1 MEMGK
6 LSSHMWRLNQII
18 YTKYFWGYV
27 LFWILICLGLWYW
40 LEGNDRLVIEIL
52 KGPNLSQNS
61 FLVLSIWLLHWFII
75 HTFFLAVVYRRRA
88 SDFFLEVIRFSS
100 IKLWIR
106 YQIWTCFLYG
116 LILIM
121 VKVLVIQFMLQ
132 LPNWD
137 IGVLFIVDSL
147 NACVLVLFCFMLYA
161 LGANVQMNF
170 ACVSFFLLMIVFGG
184 LFVGNRTNYLFY
196 ILNRGNGDIGRDLF
210 LQLLFLVFFFSKH
223 FLFHSSKEEVY
234 RMNEIITL
242 KNIQLELKKTC
253 VFQNLNFSCKQGE
266 IIGITGA
273 NGSGKS
279 VLFKLIAGLYSPSY
293 GEVLINGENIVPER
307 KIPAN
312 LGALIEEPG
321 FINYYSGFK
330 NLQYLASIRGVVGNQ
345 EINDTLK
352 IVGLYEQKDQ
362 KVKTYSLGMRKKLG
376 IAQAIMENPSILLL
390 DEPMNALDKSSVE
403 NMRTLFR
410 KLSSEKGTTILIASH
425 SEEDIRIL
433 CDKVYAIEDKVCT
446 LCSD

>member
-1 MEMGK
+1 
-6 LSSHMWRLNQII
+6 
-18 YTKYFWGYV
+18 
-27 LFWILICLGLWYW
+27 
-40 LEGNDRLVIEIL
+40 
-52 KGPNLSQNS
+52 
-61 FLVLSIWLLHWFII
+61 
-75 HTFFLAVVYRRRA
+75 
-88 SDFFLEVIRFSS
+88 
-100 IKLWIR
+100 
-106 YQIWTCFLYG
+106 
-116 LILIM
+116 
-121 VKVLVIQFMLQ
+121 
-132 LPNWD
+132 
-137 IGVLFIVDSL
+137 
-147 NACVLVLFCFMLYA
+147 
-161 LGANVQMNF
+161 
-170 ACVSFFLLMIVFGG
+170 
-184 LFVGNRTNYLFY
+184 
-196 ILNRGNGDIGRDLF
+196 
-210 LQLLFLVFFFSKH
+210 
-223 FLFHSSKEEVY
+223 
-234 RMNEIITL
+234 MNEIITL
-242 KNIQLELKKTC
+242 KNIELELKKTC

-279 VLFKLIAGLYSPSY
+279 VLFKLISGLYSPSY

>member
-1 MEMGK
+1 
-6 LSSHMWRLNQII
+6 
-18 YTKYFWGYV
+18 
-27 LFWILICLGLWYW
+27 
-40 LEGNDRLVIEIL
+40 
-52 KGPNLSQNS
+52 
-61 FLVLSIWLLHWFII
+61 
-75 HTFFLAVVYRRRA
+75 
-88 SDFFLEVIRFSS
+88 
-100 IKLWIR
+100 
-106 YQIWTCFLYG
+106 
-116 LILIM
+116 
-121 VKVLVIQFMLQ
+121 
-132 LPNWD
+132 
-137 IGVLFIVDSL
+137 
-147 NACVLVLFCFMLYA
+147 
-161 LGANVQMNF
+161 
-170 ACVSFFLLMIVFGG
+170 
-184 LFVGNRTNYLFY
+184 
-196 ILNRGNGDIGRDLF
+196 
-210 LQLLFLVFFFSKH
+210 
-223 FLFHSSKEEVY
+223 
-234 RMNEIITL
+234 TL
-242 KNIQLELKKTC
+242 KNIELKLKKTC

>member
-1 MEMGK
+1 
-6 LSSHMWRLNQII
+6 
-18 YTKYFWGYV
+18 
-27 LFWILICLGLWYW
+27 
-40 LEGNDRLVIEIL
+40 
-52 KGPNLSQNS
+52 
-61 FLVLSIWLLHWFII
+61 
-75 HTFFLAVVYRRRA
+75 
-88 SDFFLEVIRFSS
+88 
-100 IKLWIR
+100 
-106 YQIWTCFLYG
+106 
-116 LILIM
+116 
-121 VKVLVIQFMLQ
+121 
-132 LPNWD
+132 
-137 IGVLFIVDSL
+137 
-147 NACVLVLFCFMLYA
+147 
-161 LGANVQMNF
+161 
-170 ACVSFFLLMIVFGG
+170 
-184 LFVGNRTNYLFY
+184 
-196 ILNRGNGDIGRDLF
+196 
-210 LQLLFLVFFFSKH
+210 
-223 FLFHSSKEEVY
+223 
-234 RMNEIITL
+234 MNEIIIL
-242 KNIQLELKKTC
+242 KNIELKLKKTC

-446 LCSD
+446 LCLD

>member
-1 MEMGK
+1 
-6 LSSHMWRLNQII
+6 
-18 YTKYFWGYV
+18 
-27 LFWILICLGLWYW
+27 
-40 LEGNDRLVIEIL
+40 
-52 KGPNLSQNS
+52 
-61 FLVLSIWLLHWFII
+61 
-75 HTFFLAVVYRRRA
+75 
-88 SDFFLEVIRFSS
+88 
-100 IKLWIR
+100 
-106 YQIWTCFLYG
+106 
-116 LILIM
+116 
-121 VKVLVIQFMLQ
+121 
-132 LPNWD
+132 
-137 IGVLFIVDSL
+137 
-147 NACVLVLFCFMLYA
+147 
-161 LGANVQMNF
+161 
-170 ACVSFFLLMIVFGG
+170 
-184 LFVGNRTNYLFY
+184 
-196 ILNRGNGDIGRDLF
+196 
-210 LQLLFLVFFFSKH
+210 
-223 FLFHSSKEEVY
+223 
-234 RMNEIITL
+234 MNEIITL

-307 KIPAN
+307 QIPAN

>member
-1 MEMGK
+1 
-6 LSSHMWRLNQII
+6 
-18 YTKYFWGYV
+18 
-27 LFWILICLGLWYW
+27 
-40 LEGNDRLVIEIL
+40 
-52 KGPNLSQNS
+52 
-61 FLVLSIWLLHWFII
+61 
-75 HTFFLAVVYRRRA
+75 
-88 SDFFLEVIRFSS
+88 
-100 IKLWIR
+100 
-106 YQIWTCFLYG
+106 
-116 LILIM
+116 
-121 VKVLVIQFMLQ
+121 
-132 LPNWD
+132 
-137 IGVLFIVDSL
+137 
-147 NACVLVLFCFMLYA
+147 
-161 LGANVQMNF
+161 
-170 ACVSFFLLMIVFGG
+170 
-184 LFVGNRTNYLFY
+184 
-196 ILNRGNGDIGRDLF
+196 
-210 LQLLFLVFFFSKH
+210 
-223 FLFHSSKEEVY
+223 
-234 RMNEIITL
+234 MNEIITL
-242 KNIQLELKKTC
+242 KNIELKLKKTC

-330 NLQYLASIRGVVGNQ
+330 NLQYLASIRGVVGKQ

-410 KLSSEKGTTILIASH
+410 ELSSEKGTTILIASH

>member
-1 MEMGK
+1 
-6 LSSHMWRLNQII
+6 
-18 YTKYFWGYV
+18 
-27 LFWILICLGLWYW
+27 
-40 LEGNDRLVIEIL
+40 
-52 KGPNLSQNS
+52 
-61 FLVLSIWLLHWFII
+61 
-75 HTFFLAVVYRRRA
+75 
-88 SDFFLEVIRFSS
+88 
-100 IKLWIR
+100 
-106 YQIWTCFLYG
+106 
-116 LILIM
+116 
-121 VKVLVIQFMLQ
+121 
-132 LPNWD
+132 
-137 IGVLFIVDSL
+137 
-147 NACVLVLFCFMLYA
+147 
-161 LGANVQMNF
+161 
-170 ACVSFFLLMIVFGG
+170 
-184 LFVGNRTNYLFY
+184 
-196 ILNRGNGDIGRDLF
+196 
-210 LQLLFLVFFFSKH
+210 
-223 FLFHSSKEEVY
+223 
-234 RMNEIITL
+234 MNEIITL

-433 CDKVYAIEDKVCT
+433 CDKVYAIDDKVCT
-446 LCSD
+446 LCSDWTY

>member
-1 MEMGK
+1 
-6 LSSHMWRLNQII
+6 
-18 YTKYFWGYV
+18 
-27 LFWILICLGLWYW
+27 
-40 LEGNDRLVIEIL
+40 
-52 KGPNLSQNS
+52 
-61 FLVLSIWLLHWFII
+61 
-75 HTFFLAVVYRRRA
+75 
-88 SDFFLEVIRFSS
+88 
-100 IKLWIR
+100 
-106 YQIWTCFLYG
+106 
-116 LILIM
+116 
-121 VKVLVIQFMLQ
+121 
-132 LPNWD
+132 
-137 IGVLFIVDSL
+137 
-147 NACVLVLFCFMLYA
+147 
-161 LGANVQMNF
+161 
-170 ACVSFFLLMIVFGG
+170 
-184 LFVGNRTNYLFY
+184 
-196 ILNRGNGDIGRDLF
+196 
-210 LQLLFLVFFFSKH
+210 
-223 FLFHSSKEEVY
+223 
-234 RMNEIITL
+234 MNEIITL
-242 KNIQLELKKTC
+242 KNIELKLKKTC

-266 IIGITGA
+266 MIGITGA

>member
-1 MEMGK
+1 
-6 LSSHMWRLNQII
+6 
-18 YTKYFWGYV
+18 
-27 LFWILICLGLWYW
+27 
-40 LEGNDRLVIEIL
+40 
-52 KGPNLSQNS
+52 
-61 FLVLSIWLLHWFII
+61 
-75 HTFFLAVVYRRRA
+75 
-88 SDFFLEVIRFSS
+88 
-100 IKLWIR
+100 
-106 YQIWTCFLYG
+106 
-116 LILIM
+116 
-121 VKVLVIQFMLQ
+121 
-132 LPNWD
+132 
-137 IGVLFIVDSL
+137 
-147 NACVLVLFCFMLYA
+147 
-161 LGANVQMNF
+161 
-170 ACVSFFLLMIVFGG
+170 
-184 LFVGNRTNYLFY
+184 
-196 ILNRGNGDIGRDLF
+196 
-210 LQLLFLVFFFSKH
+210 
-223 FLFHSSKEEVY
+223 
-234 RMNEIITL
+234 MNEIITL
-242 KNIQLELKKTC
+242 KNIQLEFKKTC

-433 CDKVYAIEDKVCT
+433 CDKVYAIDDKVCT

>member
-1 MEMGK
+1 
-6 LSSHMWRLNQII
+6 
-18 YTKYFWGYV
+18 
-27 LFWILICLGLWYW
+27 
-40 LEGNDRLVIEIL
+40 
-52 KGPNLSQNS
+52 
-61 FLVLSIWLLHWFII
+61 
-75 HTFFLAVVYRRRA
+75 
-88 SDFFLEVIRFSS
+88 
-100 IKLWIR
+100 
-106 YQIWTCFLYG
+106 
-116 LILIM
+116 
-121 VKVLVIQFMLQ
+121 
-132 LPNWD
+132 
-137 IGVLFIVDSL
+137 
-147 NACVLVLFCFMLYA
+147 
-161 LGANVQMNF
+161 
-170 ACVSFFLLMIVFGG
+170 
-184 LFVGNRTNYLFY
+184 
-196 ILNRGNGDIGRDLF
+196 
-210 LQLLFLVFFFSKH
+210 
-223 FLFHSSKEEVY
+223 
-234 RMNEIITL
+234 MNEIITL

-390 DEPMNALDKSSVE
+390 DEPMIALDKSSVE
-403 NMRTLFR
+403 NMRRLFR

-433 CDKVYAIEDKVCT
+433 CDKVYAIDDKVCT

>member
-1 MEMGK
+1 
-6 LSSHMWRLNQII
+6 
-18 YTKYFWGYV
+18 
-27 LFWILICLGLWYW
+27 
-40 LEGNDRLVIEIL
+40 
-52 KGPNLSQNS
+52 
-61 FLVLSIWLLHWFII
+61 
-75 HTFFLAVVYRRRA
+75 
-88 SDFFLEVIRFSS
+88 
-100 IKLWIR
+100 
-106 YQIWTCFLYG
+106 
-116 LILIM
+116 
-121 VKVLVIQFMLQ
+121 
-132 LPNWD
+132 
-137 IGVLFIVDSL
+137 
-147 NACVLVLFCFMLYA
+147 
-161 LGANVQMNF
+161 
-170 ACVSFFLLMIVFGG
+170 
-184 LFVGNRTNYLFY
+184 
-196 ILNRGNGDIGRDLF
+196 
-210 LQLLFLVFFFSKH
+210 
-223 FLFHSSKEEVY
+223 
-234 RMNEIITL
+234 MNEITIL
-242 KNIQLELKKTC
+242 KNIELKLKKTC

>member
-1 MEMGK
+1 
-6 LSSHMWRLNQII
+6 
-18 YTKYFWGYV
+18 
-27 LFWILICLGLWYW
+27 
-40 LEGNDRLVIEIL
+40 
-52 KGPNLSQNS
+52 
-61 FLVLSIWLLHWFII
+61 
-75 HTFFLAVVYRRRA
+75 
-88 SDFFLEVIRFSS
+88 
-100 IKLWIR
+100 
-106 YQIWTCFLYG
+106 
-116 LILIM
+116 
-121 VKVLVIQFMLQ
+121 
-132 LPNWD
+132 
-137 IGVLFIVDSL
+137 
-147 NACVLVLFCFMLYA
+147 
-161 LGANVQMNF
+161 
-170 ACVSFFLLMIVFGG
+170 
-184 LFVGNRTNYLFY
+184 
-196 ILNRGNGDIGRDLF
+196 
-210 LQLLFLVFFFSKH
+210 
-223 FLFHSSKEEVY
+223 
-234 RMNEIITL
+234 MNEIITL

-425 SEEDIRIL
+425 SEEDISIL

>member
-1 MEMGK
+1 
-6 LSSHMWRLNQII
+6 
-18 YTKYFWGYV
+18 
-27 LFWILICLGLWYW
+27 
-40 LEGNDRLVIEIL
+40 
-52 KGPNLSQNS
+52 
-61 FLVLSIWLLHWFII
+61 
-75 HTFFLAVVYRRRA
+75 
-88 SDFFLEVIRFSS
+88 
-100 IKLWIR
+100 
-106 YQIWTCFLYG
+106 
-116 LILIM
+116 
-121 VKVLVIQFMLQ
+121 
-132 LPNWD
+132 
-137 IGVLFIVDSL
+137 
-147 NACVLVLFCFMLYA
+147 
-161 LGANVQMNF
+161 
-170 ACVSFFLLMIVFGG
+170 
-184 LFVGNRTNYLFY
+184 
-196 ILNRGNGDIGRDLF
+196 
-210 LQLLFLVFFFSKH
+210 
-223 FLFHSSKEEVY
+223 
-234 RMNEIITL
+234 MNEIITL

-403 NMRTLFR
+403 NMRRLFR

-433 CDKVYAIEDKVCT
+433 CDKVYAIDDKVCT

>member
-1 MEMGK
+1 
-6 LSSHMWRLNQII
+6 
-18 YTKYFWGYV
+18 
-27 LFWILICLGLWYW
+27 
-40 LEGNDRLVIEIL
+40 
-52 KGPNLSQNS
+52 
-61 FLVLSIWLLHWFII
+61 
-75 HTFFLAVVYRRRA
+75 
-88 SDFFLEVIRFSS
+88 
-100 IKLWIR
+100 
-106 YQIWTCFLYG
+106 
-116 LILIM
+116 
-121 VKVLVIQFMLQ
+121 
-132 LPNWD
+132 
-137 IGVLFIVDSL
+137 
-147 NACVLVLFCFMLYA
+147 
-161 LGANVQMNF
+161 
-170 ACVSFFLLMIVFGG
+170 
-184 LFVGNRTNYLFY
+184 
-196 ILNRGNGDIGRDLF
+196 
-210 LQLLFLVFFFSKH
+210 
-223 FLFHSSKEEVY
+223 
-234 RMNEIITL
+234 MNEIIIL

-253 VFQNLNFSCKQGE
+253 VFQNNFSCKQGE

>member
-1 MEMGK
+1 
-6 LSSHMWRLNQII
+6 
-18 YTKYFWGYV
+18 
-27 LFWILICLGLWYW
+27 
-40 LEGNDRLVIEIL
+40 
-52 KGPNLSQNS
+52 
-61 FLVLSIWLLHWFII
+61 
-75 HTFFLAVVYRRRA
+75 
-88 SDFFLEVIRFSS
+88 
-100 IKLWIR
+100 
-106 YQIWTCFLYG
+106 
-116 LILIM
+116 
-121 VKVLVIQFMLQ
+121 
-132 LPNWD
+132 
-137 IGVLFIVDSL
+137 
-147 NACVLVLFCFMLYA
+147 
-161 LGANVQMNF
+161 
-170 ACVSFFLLMIVFGG
+170 
-184 LFVGNRTNYLFY
+184 
-196 ILNRGNGDIGRDLF
+196 
-210 LQLLFLVFFFSKH
+210 
-223 FLFHSSKEEVY
+223 
-234 RMNEIITL
+234 MNEIITL
-242 KNIQLELKKTC
+242 KNIELKLKKTC

-410 KLSSEKGTTILIASH
+410 ELSSEKGTTILIASH

-446 LCSD
+446 LCSN

>member
-1 MEMGK
+1 
-6 LSSHMWRLNQII
+6 
-18 YTKYFWGYV
+18 
-27 LFWILICLGLWYW
+27 
-40 LEGNDRLVIEIL
+40 
-52 KGPNLSQNS
+52 
-61 FLVLSIWLLHWFII
+61 
-75 HTFFLAVVYRRRA
+75 
-88 SDFFLEVIRFSS
+88 
-100 IKLWIR
+100 
-106 YQIWTCFLYG
+106 
-116 LILIM
+116 
-121 VKVLVIQFMLQ
+121 
-132 LPNWD
+132 
-137 IGVLFIVDSL
+137 
-147 NACVLVLFCFMLYA
+147 
-161 LGANVQMNF
+161 
-170 ACVSFFLLMIVFGG
+170 
-184 LFVGNRTNYLFY
+184 
-196 ILNRGNGDIGRDLF
+196 
-210 LQLLFLVFFFSKH
+210 
-223 FLFHSSKEEVY
+223 
-234 RMNEIITL
+234 MNEIITL
-242 KNIQLELKKTC
+242 KNIELKLKKTC

-352 IVGLYEQKDQ
+352 TVGLYEQKDQ

>member
-1 MEMGK
+1 
-6 LSSHMWRLNQII
+6 
-18 YTKYFWGYV
+18 
-27 LFWILICLGLWYW
+27 
-40 LEGNDRLVIEIL
+40 
-52 KGPNLSQNS
+52 
-61 FLVLSIWLLHWFII
+61 
-75 HTFFLAVVYRRRA
+75 
-88 SDFFLEVIRFSS
+88 
-100 IKLWIR
+100 
-106 YQIWTCFLYG
+106 
-116 LILIM
+116 
-121 VKVLVIQFMLQ
+121 
-132 LPNWD
+132 
-137 IGVLFIVDSL
+137 
-147 NACVLVLFCFMLYA
+147 
-161 LGANVQMNF
+161 
-170 ACVSFFLLMIVFGG
+170 
-184 LFVGNRTNYLFY
+184 
-196 ILNRGNGDIGRDLF
+196 
-210 LQLLFLVFFFSKH
+210 
-223 FLFHSSKEEVY
+223 
-234 RMNEIITL
+234 MNEIITL

-253 VFQNLNFSCKQGE
+253 VFQNLNFSCKQGA

-279 VLFKLIAGLYSPSY
+279 VLFKLISGLYSPSY

-433 CDKVYAIEDKVCT
+433 CDKVYAIDDKVCT

>member
-1 MEMGK
+1 
-6 LSSHMWRLNQII
+6 
-18 YTKYFWGYV
+18 
-27 LFWILICLGLWYW
+27 
-40 LEGNDRLVIEIL
+40 
-52 KGPNLSQNS
+52 
-61 FLVLSIWLLHWFII
+61 
-75 HTFFLAVVYRRRA
+75 
-88 SDFFLEVIRFSS
+88 
-100 IKLWIR
+100 
-106 YQIWTCFLYG
+106 
-116 LILIM
+116 
-121 VKVLVIQFMLQ
+121 
-132 LPNWD
+132 
-137 IGVLFIVDSL
+137 
-147 NACVLVLFCFMLYA
+147 
-161 LGANVQMNF
+161 
-170 ACVSFFLLMIVFGG
+170 
-184 LFVGNRTNYLFY
+184 
-196 ILNRGNGDIGRDLF
+196 
-210 LQLLFLVFFFSKH
+210 
-223 FLFHSSKEEVY
+223 
-234 RMNEIITL
+234 MNEIITL
-242 KNIQLELKKTC
+242 KNIELKLKKTC

-279 VLFKLIAGLYSPSY
+279 VLFKLIAGLYSLSY

-410 KLSSEKGTTILIASH
+410 ELSSEKGTTILIASH

>member
-1 MEMGK
+1 
-6 LSSHMWRLNQII
+6 
-18 YTKYFWGYV
+18 
-27 LFWILICLGLWYW
+27 
-40 LEGNDRLVIEIL
+40 
-52 KGPNLSQNS
+52 
-61 FLVLSIWLLHWFII
+61 
-75 HTFFLAVVYRRRA
+75 
-88 SDFFLEVIRFSS
+88 
-100 IKLWIR
+100 
-106 YQIWTCFLYG
+106 
-116 LILIM
+116 
-121 VKVLVIQFMLQ
+121 
-132 LPNWD
+132 
-137 IGVLFIVDSL
+137 
-147 NACVLVLFCFMLYA
+147 
-161 LGANVQMNF
+161 
-170 ACVSFFLLMIVFGG
+170 
-184 LFVGNRTNYLFY
+184 
-196 ILNRGNGDIGRDLF
+196 
-210 LQLLFLVFFFSKH
+210 
-223 FLFHSSKEEVY
+223 
-234 RMNEIITL
+234 MNEIITL

-293 GEVLINGENIVPER
+293 GGVLINGENIVPER

-433 CDKVYAIEDKVCT
+433 CDKVYAIDDKVCT

>member
-1 MEMGK
+1 
-6 LSSHMWRLNQII
+6 
-18 YTKYFWGYV
+18 
-27 LFWILICLGLWYW
+27 
-40 LEGNDRLVIEIL
+40 
-52 KGPNLSQNS
+52 
-61 FLVLSIWLLHWFII
+61 
-75 HTFFLAVVYRRRA
+75 
-88 SDFFLEVIRFSS
+88 
-100 IKLWIR
+100 
-106 YQIWTCFLYG
+106 
-116 LILIM
+116 
-121 VKVLVIQFMLQ
+121 
-132 LPNWD
+132 
-137 IGVLFIVDSL
+137 
-147 NACVLVLFCFMLYA
+147 
-161 LGANVQMNF
+161 
-170 ACVSFFLLMIVFGG
+170 
-184 LFVGNRTNYLFY
+184 
-196 ILNRGNGDIGRDLF
+196 
-210 LQLLFLVFFFSKH
+210 
-223 FLFHSSKEEVY
+223 
-234 RMNEIITL
+234 MNEIIIL
-242 KNIQLELKKTC
+242 KNIELKLKKTC

-376 IAQAIMENPSILLL
+376 IAQAIMENSSILLL

>member
-1 MEMGK
+1 
-6 LSSHMWRLNQII
+6 
-18 YTKYFWGYV
+18 
-27 LFWILICLGLWYW
+27 
-40 LEGNDRLVIEIL
+40 
-52 KGPNLSQNS
+52 
-61 FLVLSIWLLHWFII
+61 
-75 HTFFLAVVYRRRA
+75 
-88 SDFFLEVIRFSS
+88 
-100 IKLWIR
+100 
-106 YQIWTCFLYG
+106 
-116 LILIM
+116 
-121 VKVLVIQFMLQ
+121 
-132 LPNWD
+132 
-137 IGVLFIVDSL
+137 
-147 NACVLVLFCFMLYA
+147 
-161 LGANVQMNF
+161 
-170 ACVSFFLLMIVFGG
+170 
-184 LFVGNRTNYLFY
+184 
-196 ILNRGNGDIGRDLF
+196 
-210 LQLLFLVFFFSKH
+210 
-223 FLFHSSKEEVY
+223 
-234 RMNEIITL
+234 
-242 KNIQLELKKTC
+242 NIQLELKKTC

>member
-1 MEMGK
+1 
-6 LSSHMWRLNQII
+6 
-18 YTKYFWGYV
+18 
-27 LFWILICLGLWYW
+27 
-40 LEGNDRLVIEIL
+40 
-52 KGPNLSQNS
+52 
-61 FLVLSIWLLHWFII
+61 
-75 HTFFLAVVYRRRA
+75 
-88 SDFFLEVIRFSS
+88 
-100 IKLWIR
+100 
-106 YQIWTCFLYG
+106 
-116 LILIM
+116 
-121 VKVLVIQFMLQ
+121 
-132 LPNWD
+132 
-137 IGVLFIVDSL
+137 
-147 NACVLVLFCFMLYA
+147 
-161 LGANVQMNF
+161 
-170 ACVSFFLLMIVFGG
+170 
-184 LFVGNRTNYLFY
+184 
-196 ILNRGNGDIGRDLF
+196 
-210 LQLLFLVFFFSKH
+210 
-223 FLFHSSKEEVY
+223 
-234 RMNEIITL
+234 MNEIIIL

>member
-1 MEMGK
+1 
-6 LSSHMWRLNQII
+6 
-18 YTKYFWGYV
+18 
-27 LFWILICLGLWYW
+27 
-40 LEGNDRLVIEIL
+40 
-52 KGPNLSQNS
+52 
-61 FLVLSIWLLHWFII
+61 
-75 HTFFLAVVYRRRA
+75 
-88 SDFFLEVIRFSS
+88 
-100 IKLWIR
+100 
-106 YQIWTCFLYG
+106 
-116 LILIM
+116 
-121 VKVLVIQFMLQ
+121 
-132 LPNWD
+132 
-137 IGVLFIVDSL
+137 
-147 NACVLVLFCFMLYA
+147 
-161 LGANVQMNF
+161 
-170 ACVSFFLLMIVFGG
+170 
-184 LFVGNRTNYLFY
+184 
-196 ILNRGNGDIGRDLF
+196 
-210 LQLLFLVFFFSKH
+210 
-223 FLFHSSKEEVY
+223 
-234 RMNEIITL
+234 MNEIIIL
-242 KNIQLELKKTC
+242 KNIELKLKKTC

-312 LGALIEEPG
+312 LGALIEEHG

>member
-1 MEMGK
+1 
-6 LSSHMWRLNQII
+6 
-18 YTKYFWGYV
+18 
-27 LFWILICLGLWYW
+27 
-40 LEGNDRLVIEIL
+40 
-52 KGPNLSQNS
+52 
-61 FLVLSIWLLHWFII
+61 
-75 HTFFLAVVYRRRA
+75 
-88 SDFFLEVIRFSS
+88 
-100 IKLWIR
+100 
-106 YQIWTCFLYG
+106 
-116 LILIM
+116 
-121 VKVLVIQFMLQ
+121 
-132 LPNWD
+132 
-137 IGVLFIVDSL
+137 
-147 NACVLVLFCFMLYA
+147 
-161 LGANVQMNF
+161 
-170 ACVSFFLLMIVFGG
+170 
-184 LFVGNRTNYLFY
+184 
-196 ILNRGNGDIGRDLF
+196 
-210 LQLLFLVFFFSKH
+210 
-223 FLFHSSKEEVY
+223 
-234 RMNEIITL
+234 MNEIIIL
-242 KNIQLELKKTC
+242 KNIELKLKKTC

-312 LGALIEEPG
+312 LGALIEELG

>member
-1 MEMGK
+1 
-6 LSSHMWRLNQII
+6 
-18 YTKYFWGYV
+18 
-27 LFWILICLGLWYW
+27 
-40 LEGNDRLVIEIL
+40 
-52 KGPNLSQNS
+52 
-61 FLVLSIWLLHWFII
+61 
-75 HTFFLAVVYRRRA
+75 
-88 SDFFLEVIRFSS
+88 
-100 IKLWIR
+100 
-106 YQIWTCFLYG
+106 
-116 LILIM
+116 
-121 VKVLVIQFMLQ
+121 
-132 LPNWD
+132 
-137 IGVLFIVDSL
+137 
-147 NACVLVLFCFMLYA
+147 
-161 LGANVQMNF
+161 
-170 ACVSFFLLMIVFGG
+170 
-184 LFVGNRTNYLFY
+184 
-196 ILNRGNGDIGRDLF
+196 
-210 LQLLFLVFFFSKH
+210 
-223 FLFHSSKEEVY
+223 
-234 RMNEIITL
+234 MNEIITL

-352 IVGLYEQKDQ
+352 IVDLYEQKDQ

>member
-1 MEMGK
+1 
-6 LSSHMWRLNQII
+6 
-18 YTKYFWGYV
+18 
-27 LFWILICLGLWYW
+27 
-40 LEGNDRLVIEIL
+40 
-52 KGPNLSQNS
+52 
-61 FLVLSIWLLHWFII
+61 
-75 HTFFLAVVYRRRA
+75 
-88 SDFFLEVIRFSS
+88 
-100 IKLWIR
+100 
-106 YQIWTCFLYG
+106 
-116 LILIM
+116 
-121 VKVLVIQFMLQ
+121 
-132 LPNWD
+132 
-137 IGVLFIVDSL
+137 
-147 NACVLVLFCFMLYA
+147 
-161 LGANVQMNF
+161 
-170 ACVSFFLLMIVFGG
+170 
-184 LFVGNRTNYLFY
+184 
-196 ILNRGNGDIGRDLF
+196 
-210 LQLLFLVFFFSKH
+210 
-223 FLFHSSKEEVY
+223 
-234 RMNEIITL
+234 MNEIITL

-273 NGSGKS
+273 NGSGKN

>member
-1 MEMGK
+1 
-6 LSSHMWRLNQII
+6 
-18 YTKYFWGYV
+18 
-27 LFWILICLGLWYW
+27 
-40 LEGNDRLVIEIL
+40 
-52 KGPNLSQNS
+52 
-61 FLVLSIWLLHWFII
+61 
-75 HTFFLAVVYRRRA
+75 
-88 SDFFLEVIRFSS
+88 
-100 IKLWIR
+100 
-106 YQIWTCFLYG
+106 
-116 LILIM
+116 
-121 VKVLVIQFMLQ
+121 
-132 LPNWD
+132 
-137 IGVLFIVDSL
+137 
-147 NACVLVLFCFMLYA
+147 
-161 LGANVQMNF
+161 
-170 ACVSFFLLMIVFGG
+170 
-184 LFVGNRTNYLFY
+184 
-196 ILNRGNGDIGRDLF
+196 
-210 LQLLFLVFFFSKH
+210 
-223 FLFHSSKEEVY
+223 
-234 RMNEIITL
+234 MNEIITL

-345 EINDTLK
+345 EINDILK

>member
-1 MEMGK
+1 
-6 LSSHMWRLNQII
+6 
-18 YTKYFWGYV
+18 
-27 LFWILICLGLWYW
+27 
-40 LEGNDRLVIEIL
+40 
-52 KGPNLSQNS
+52 
-61 FLVLSIWLLHWFII
+61 
-75 HTFFLAVVYRRRA
+75 
-88 SDFFLEVIRFSS
+88 
-100 IKLWIR
+100 
-106 YQIWTCFLYG
+106 
-116 LILIM
+116 
-121 VKVLVIQFMLQ
+121 
-132 LPNWD
+132 
-137 IGVLFIVDSL
+137 
-147 NACVLVLFCFMLYA
+147 
-161 LGANVQMNF
+161 
-170 ACVSFFLLMIVFGG
+170 
-184 LFVGNRTNYLFY
+184 
-196 ILNRGNGDIGRDLF
+196 
-210 LQLLFLVFFFSKH
+210 
-223 FLFHSSKEEVY
+223 
-234 RMNEIITL
+234 MNEIIIL
-242 KNIQLELKKTC
+242 KNIELKLKKTC
-253 VFQNLNFSCKQGE
+253 VFQNLNFSCKPGE

-446 LCSD
+446 RCSD

>member
-1 MEMGK
+1 
-6 LSSHMWRLNQII
+6 
-18 YTKYFWGYV
+18 
-27 LFWILICLGLWYW
+27 
-40 LEGNDRLVIEIL
+40 
-52 KGPNLSQNS
+52 
-61 FLVLSIWLLHWFII
+61 
-75 HTFFLAVVYRRRA
+75 
-88 SDFFLEVIRFSS
+88 
-100 IKLWIR
+100 
-106 YQIWTCFLYG
+106 
-116 LILIM
+116 
-121 VKVLVIQFMLQ
+121 
-132 LPNWD
+132 
-137 IGVLFIVDSL
+137 
-147 NACVLVLFCFMLYA
+147 
-161 LGANVQMNF
+161 
-170 ACVSFFLLMIVFGG
+170 
-184 LFVGNRTNYLFY
+184 
-196 ILNRGNGDIGRDLF
+196 
-210 LQLLFLVFFFSKH
+210 
-223 FLFHSSKEEVY
+223 
-234 RMNEIITL
+234 L

>member
-1 MEMGK
+1 
-6 LSSHMWRLNQII
+6 
-18 YTKYFWGYV
+18 
-27 LFWILICLGLWYW
+27 
-40 LEGNDRLVIEIL
+40 
-52 KGPNLSQNS
+52 
-61 FLVLSIWLLHWFII
+61 
-75 HTFFLAVVYRRRA
+75 
-88 SDFFLEVIRFSS
+88 
-100 IKLWIR
+100 
-106 YQIWTCFLYG
+106 
-116 LILIM
+116 
-121 VKVLVIQFMLQ
+121 
-132 LPNWD
+132 
-137 IGVLFIVDSL
+137 
-147 NACVLVLFCFMLYA
+147 
-161 LGANVQMNF
+161 
-170 ACVSFFLLMIVFGG
+170 
-184 LFVGNRTNYLFY
+184 
-196 ILNRGNGDIGRDLF
+196 
-210 LQLLFLVFFFSKH
+210 
-223 FLFHSSKEEVY
+223 
-234 RMNEIITL
+234 MNEIITL
-242 KNIQLELKKTC
+242 KNIELKLKKTC

-266 IIGITGA
+266 ITGITGA

>member
-1 MEMGK
+1 
-6 LSSHMWRLNQII
+6 
-18 YTKYFWGYV
+18 
-27 LFWILICLGLWYW
+27 
-40 LEGNDRLVIEIL
+40 
-52 KGPNLSQNS
+52 
-61 FLVLSIWLLHWFII
+61 
-75 HTFFLAVVYRRRA
+75 
-88 SDFFLEVIRFSS
+88 
-100 IKLWIR
+100 
-106 YQIWTCFLYG
+106 
-116 LILIM
+116 
-121 VKVLVIQFMLQ
+121 
-132 LPNWD
+132 
-137 IGVLFIVDSL
+137 
-147 NACVLVLFCFMLYA
+147 
-161 LGANVQMNF
+161 
-170 ACVSFFLLMIVFGG
+170 
-184 LFVGNRTNYLFY
+184 
-196 ILNRGNGDIGRDLF
+196 
-210 LQLLFLVFFFSKH
+210 
-223 FLFHSSKEEVY
+223 
-234 RMNEIITL
+234 MNEIITL
-242 KNIQLELKKTC
+242 KNIELKLKKTC

-266 IIGITGA
+266 IIGITDA

>member
-1 MEMGK
+1 
-6 LSSHMWRLNQII
+6 
-18 YTKYFWGYV
+18 
-27 LFWILICLGLWYW
+27 
-40 LEGNDRLVIEIL
+40 
-52 KGPNLSQNS
+52 
-61 FLVLSIWLLHWFII
+61 
-75 HTFFLAVVYRRRA
+75 
-88 SDFFLEVIRFSS
+88 
-100 IKLWIR
+100 
-106 YQIWTCFLYG
+106 
-116 LILIM
+116 
-121 VKVLVIQFMLQ
+121 
-132 LPNWD
+132 
-137 IGVLFIVDSL
+137 
-147 NACVLVLFCFMLYA
+147 
-161 LGANVQMNF
+161 
-170 ACVSFFLLMIVFGG
+170 
-184 LFVGNRTNYLFY
+184 
-196 ILNRGNGDIGRDLF
+196 
-210 LQLLFLVFFFSKH
+210 
-223 FLFHSSKEEVY
+223 
-234 RMNEIITL
+234 MNEIIIL
-242 KNIQLELKKTC
+242 KNIELKLKKTC
-253 VFQNLNFSCKQGE
+253 VFQNLNFSCKPGE

-433 CDKVYAIEDKVCT
+433 CDKVYA
-446 LCSD
+446 

>member
-1 MEMGK
+1 
-6 LSSHMWRLNQII
+6 
-18 YTKYFWGYV
+18 
-27 LFWILICLGLWYW
+27 
-40 LEGNDRLVIEIL
+40 
-52 KGPNLSQNS
+52 
-61 FLVLSIWLLHWFII
+61 
-75 HTFFLAVVYRRRA
+75 
-88 SDFFLEVIRFSS
+88 
-100 IKLWIR
+100 
-106 YQIWTCFLYG
+106 
-116 LILIM
+116 
-121 VKVLVIQFMLQ
+121 
-132 LPNWD
+132 
-137 IGVLFIVDSL
+137 
-147 NACVLVLFCFMLYA
+147 
-161 LGANVQMNF
+161 
-170 ACVSFFLLMIVFGG
+170 
-184 LFVGNRTNYLFY
+184 
-196 ILNRGNGDIGRDLF
+196 
-210 LQLLFLVFFFSKH
+210 
-223 FLFHSSKEEVY
+223 
-234 RMNEIITL
+234 MNEIIAL
-242 KNIQLELKKTC
+242 KNIELKLKKTC

>member
-1 MEMGK
+1 
-6 LSSHMWRLNQII
+6 
-18 YTKYFWGYV
+18 
-27 LFWILICLGLWYW
+27 
-40 LEGNDRLVIEIL
+40 
-52 KGPNLSQNS
+52 
-61 FLVLSIWLLHWFII
+61 
-75 HTFFLAVVYRRRA
+75 
-88 SDFFLEVIRFSS
+88 
-100 IKLWIR
+100 
-106 YQIWTCFLYG
+106 
-116 LILIM
+116 
-121 VKVLVIQFMLQ
+121 
-132 LPNWD
+132 
-137 IGVLFIVDSL
+137 
-147 NACVLVLFCFMLYA
+147 
-161 LGANVQMNF
+161 
-170 ACVSFFLLMIVFGG
+170 MI
-184 LFVGNRTNYLFY
+184 
-196 ILNRGNGDIGRDLF
+196 
-210 LQLLFLVFFFSKH
+210 
-223 FLFHSSKEEVY
+223 
-234 RMNEIITL
+234 L

>member
-1 MEMGK
+1 
-6 LSSHMWRLNQII
+6 
-18 YTKYFWGYV
+18 
-27 LFWILICLGLWYW
+27 
-40 LEGNDRLVIEIL
+40 
-52 KGPNLSQNS
+52 
-61 FLVLSIWLLHWFII
+61 
-75 HTFFLAVVYRRRA
+75 
-88 SDFFLEVIRFSS
+88 
-100 IKLWIR
+100 
-106 YQIWTCFLYG
+106 
-116 LILIM
+116 
-121 VKVLVIQFMLQ
+121 
-132 LPNWD
+132 
-137 IGVLFIVDSL
+137 
-147 NACVLVLFCFMLYA
+147 
-161 LGANVQMNF
+161 
-170 ACVSFFLLMIVFGG
+170 
-184 LFVGNRTNYLFY
+184 
-196 ILNRGNGDIGRDLF
+196 
-210 LQLLFLVFFFSKH
+210 
-223 FLFHSSKEEVY
+223 
-234 RMNEIITL
+234 MNEIITL
-242 KNIQLELKKTC
+242 KNFQLELKKTC

>member
-1 MEMGK
+1 ME
-6 LSSHMWRLNQII
+6 
-18 YTKYFWGYV
+18 
-27 LFWILICLGLWYW
+27 
-40 LEGNDRLVIEIL
+40 L
-52 KGPNLSQNS
+52 K
-61 FLVLSIWLLHWFII
+61 
-75 HTFFLAVVYRRRA
+75 
-88 SDFFLEVIRFSS
+88 
-100 IKLWIR
+100 
-106 YQIWTCFLYG
+106 
-116 LILIM
+116 
-121 VKVLVIQFMLQ
+121 
-132 LPNWD
+132 
-137 IGVLFIVDSL
+137 
-147 NACVLVLFCFMLYA
+147 
-161 LGANVQMNF
+161 
-170 ACVSFFLLMIVFGG
+170 
-184 LFVGNRTNYLFY
+184 
-196 ILNRGNGDIGRDLF
+196 
-210 LQLLFLVFFFSKH
+210 
-223 FLFHSSKEEVY
+223 
-234 RMNEIITL
+234 
-242 KNIQLELKKTC
+242 LKKTC

-410 KLSSEKGTTILIASH
+410 ELSSEKGTTILIASH

-433 CDKVYAIEDKVCT
+433 CDKVYA
-446 LCSD
+446 

>member
-1 MEMGK
+1 
-6 LSSHMWRLNQII
+6 
-18 YTKYFWGYV
+18 
-27 LFWILICLGLWYW
+27 
-40 LEGNDRLVIEIL
+40 
-52 KGPNLSQNS
+52 
-61 FLVLSIWLLHWFII
+61 
-75 HTFFLAVVYRRRA
+75 
-88 SDFFLEVIRFSS
+88 
-100 IKLWIR
+100 
-106 YQIWTCFLYG
+106 
-116 LILIM
+116 
-121 VKVLVIQFMLQ
+121 
-132 LPNWD
+132 
-137 IGVLFIVDSL
+137 
-147 NACVLVLFCFMLYA
+147 
-161 LGANVQMNF
+161 
-170 ACVSFFLLMIVFGG
+170 
-184 LFVGNRTNYLFY
+184 
-196 ILNRGNGDIGRDLF
+196 
-210 LQLLFLVFFFSKH
+210 
-223 FLFHSSKEEVY
+223 
-234 RMNEIITL
+234 MNEIIIL
-242 KNIQLELKKTC
+242 KNIELKLKKTC

-330 NLQYLASIRGVVGNQ
+330 NLQYLASIRGIVGNQ

>member
-1 MEMGK
+1 
-6 LSSHMWRLNQII
+6 
-18 YTKYFWGYV
+18 
-27 LFWILICLGLWYW
+27 
-40 LEGNDRLVIEIL
+40 
-52 KGPNLSQNS
+52 
-61 FLVLSIWLLHWFII
+61 
-75 HTFFLAVVYRRRA
+75 
-88 SDFFLEVIRFSS
+88 
-100 IKLWIR
+100 
-106 YQIWTCFLYG
+106 
-116 LILIM
+116 
-121 VKVLVIQFMLQ
+121 
-132 LPNWD
+132 
-137 IGVLFIVDSL
+137 
-147 NACVLVLFCFMLYA
+147 
-161 LGANVQMNF
+161 
-170 ACVSFFLLMIVFGG
+170 
-184 LFVGNRTNYLFY
+184 
-196 ILNRGNGDIGRDLF
+196 
-210 LQLLFLVFFFSKH
+210 
-223 FLFHSSKEEVY
+223 
-234 RMNEIITL
+234 MNEIITL

-273 NGSGKS
+273 NDSGKS

>member
-1 MEMGK
+1 
-6 LSSHMWRLNQII
+6 
-18 YTKYFWGYV
+18 
-27 LFWILICLGLWYW
+27 
-40 LEGNDRLVIEIL
+40 
-52 KGPNLSQNS
+52 
-61 FLVLSIWLLHWFII
+61 
-75 HTFFLAVVYRRRA
+75 
-88 SDFFLEVIRFSS
+88 
-100 IKLWIR
+100 
-106 YQIWTCFLYG
+106 
-116 LILIM
+116 
-121 VKVLVIQFMLQ
+121 
-132 LPNWD
+132 
-137 IGVLFIVDSL
+137 
-147 NACVLVLFCFMLYA
+147 
-161 LGANVQMNF
+161 
-170 ACVSFFLLMIVFGG
+170 
-184 LFVGNRTNYLFY
+184 
-196 ILNRGNGDIGRDLF
+196 
-210 LQLLFLVFFFSKH
+210 
-223 FLFHSSKEEVY
+223 
-234 RMNEIITL
+234 MNEIITL

-362 KVKTYSLGMRKKLG
+362 KVKTYSLGMRKKLW